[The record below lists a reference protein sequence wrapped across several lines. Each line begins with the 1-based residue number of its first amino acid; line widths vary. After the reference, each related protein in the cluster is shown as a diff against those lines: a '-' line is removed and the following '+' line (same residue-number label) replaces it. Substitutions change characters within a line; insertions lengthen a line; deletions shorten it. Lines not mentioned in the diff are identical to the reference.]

1 LWVVA
6 DACGT
11 IRGCNAAAIRRQAA
25 LTAPKITGGAAPVTC
40 RKGRRRGVIATAR
53 HKQRHSTAT
62 DRAQH
67 FTSFPHVPLHLI
79 AYQPRMTIPN
89 DLNIG
94 KTRAAVRVRKASTI
108 VISGI

>member
-25 LTAPKITGGAAPVTC
+25 LTAPEITGRATPITC
-40 RKGRRRGVIATAR
+40 RKARRRSVIATAR
-53 HKQRHSTAT
+53 HKQCRRTAT

-79 AYQPRMTIPN
+79 AYQPRITNPTGQK
-89 DLNIG
+89 IG
-94 KTRAAVRVRKASTI
+94 KTRAVARVRKASTI